1 MPLKVLFLCVHNSAR
16 SQRAAGYLKKFGG
29 SDYEVFSAGLEPGK
43 LNPLAIEAMLNDGI
57 DISKNP
63 TKAVSDY
70 FEQGFRFDYVIT
82 VCDAASADKCPLFPG
97 VHQKIAWDFPDPSR
111 FVGTHS
117 ENVAQTVQVRD
128 QIKQAVLGF
137 IDHIESLRHE
147 GAK

>member
-16 SQRAAGYLKKFGG
+16 SQMAAAYLKKFGG
-29 SDYEVFSAGLEPGK
+29 ADYEVFSAGLEPGK
-43 LNPLAIEAMLNDGI
+43 LNPLAIEAMLEDGI

-63 TKAVSDY
+63 TNAVSDY
-70 FEQGFRFDYVIT
+70 FQQGLSFDYVIT
-82 VCDAASADKCPLFPG
+82 VCDAASADKCPLIPG

-111 FVGTHS
+111 FVGSHA
-117 ENVAQTVQVRD
+117 ENLVQTVHVRD

-137 IDHIESLRHE
+137 IDRIETLRHE

>member
-16 SQRAAGYLKKFGG
+16 SQMAAAYLKKFGG
-29 SDYEVFSAGLEPGK
+29 ADYEVFSAGLEPGK
-43 LNPLAIEAMLNDGI
+43 LNPLAIEAMLEDGI

-63 TKAVSDY
+63 TNAVSDY
-70 FEQGFRFDYVIT
+70 FQQGLSFDYVIT

-111 FVGTHS
+111 FVGSHA
-117 ENVAQTVQVRD
+117 ENLAQTVHVRD

-137 IDHIESLRHE
+137 IDRIESSLR
-147 GAK
+147 

>member
-16 SQRAAGYLKKFGG
+16 SQMAAAYLKKIGG
-29 SDYEVFSAGLEPGK
+29 ADYEVFSAGLEPGK
-43 LNPLAIEAMLNDGI
+43 LNPLAIEAMLEDGI

-63 TKAVSDY
+63 TNAVSDY
-70 FEQGFRFDYVIT
+70 FQQGLSFDYVIT

-111 FVGTHS
+111 FVGSHA
-117 ENVAQTVQVRD
+117 ENLAQTVLVRD

-137 IDHIESLRHE
+137 IDRMETSRHE